1 MWLIHKLFPN
11 LNNNYVSYVK
21 TINQALELL
30 NTLFYK
36 VILLVTNT
44 TINFQVYAFGTVE
57 REQQTLNVPQ
67 FIIISWSKDATSSE
81 S

>member
-1 MWLIHKLFPN
+1 MWLIYEMFPN

-36 VILLVTNT
+36 VILLVPNT
-44 TINFQVYAFGTVE
+44 TINFQVYAFRTVG
-57 REQQTLNVPQ
+57 REQQTV
-67 FIIISWSKDATSSE
+67 KCTSILLL
-81 S
+81 